1 MQTDIKKAAGNSEGN
16 GSELS
21 RKQILTHQAVEGLIY
36 LPFTKCPQRTRHH
49 RKPINLLGP
58 VHLPPATEAV
68 DILNYNP
75 PVFVFPLFSFLRMIV
90 AKFLYLLS
98 LRIRRLFSSSVNIP
112 SLSLPS
118 PLPFPVRL
126 L

>member
-1 MQTDIKKAAGNSEGN
+1 MQTDIKKAAGNSKGN

-36 LPFTKCPQRTRHH
+36 LPFTKCPQSTRHH
-49 RKPINLLGP
+49 RKLTHKLLGP

-68 DILNYNP
+68 DMLNYNP

-98 LRIRRLFSSSVNIP
+98 LRIRCLFSSSVC
-112 SLSLPS
+112 
-118 PLPFPVRL
+118 
-126 L
+126 